1 MLVCAKGTKAM
12 ADVLAVRRSMRR
24 TLTMSLTFSILCT
37 LVGALLV
44 FPPSPADAATT
55 FVVNGTSDAEDAKI
69 SDSRCDTSRN
79 KGNQC
84 TLRAAIQEANDTPGA
99 DAIHFNIGGTASIK
113 TISPNYWLPEIT
125 GPVTIDGYTQPGA
138 SPNTSAEGT
147 NAVLK
152 VQLSGDDQGGEGI
165 GLLVRGSRITIR
177 GLVINRFGQ
186 EGILI
191 YEDGPSQSS
200 DNKVKGNFLG
210 TDASGKRNLS
220 LGASGVWLVD
230 GTSENTI
237 GGATPGA
244 RNLISGNSVGVT
256 IGRNYL
262 THSPSGTKVVNNTI
276 RDNYQGVVI
285 DESDNNAL
293 KNNAITDNYWSGV
306 LISRSNNN
314 TIGGASADAGNL
326 ITGNAEYSDLGGV
339 QVSGT
344 GNRILSNLIYSN
356 GELGIDLS
364 DDYTWWGVS
373 PNDTDDPDTGPN
385 NLQNFPDISSAVRDS
400 TTGLTTVTGTLNS
413 NPSQT
418 YTIQCFATEEGG
430 DPSGHGEGK
439 VLLETTTATT
449 DANGDGSFT
458 CASHV
463 PAVGDEVSATAT
475 NTATGDTSEFSQN
488 VAVTTNP

>member
-1 MLVCAKGTKAM
+1 MLVCAKGTNAM

-314 TIGGASADAGNL
+314 TIGARAP
-326 ITGNAEYSDLGGV
+326 T
-339 QVSGT
+339 QGT
-344 GNRILSNLIYSN
+344 
-356 GELGIDLS
+356 
-364 DDYTWWGVS
+364 
-373 PNDTDDPDTGPN
+373 
-385 NLQNFPDISSAVRDS
+385 
-400 TTGLTTVTGTLNS
+400 
-413 NPSQT
+413 
-418 YTIQCFATEEGG
+418 
-430 DPSGHGEGK
+430 
-439 VLLETTTATT
+439 
-449 DANGDGSFT
+449 
-458 CASHV
+458 
-463 PAVGDEVSATAT
+463 
-475 NTATGDTSEFSQN
+475 
-488 VAVTTNP
+488 